1 MTVYQDCTG
10 VNRRHFLTSNPL
22 DDMKEAA
29 VDIRIR
35 PPRDS
40 GTRDLG
46 ARGDRGADAT
56 GDGL

>member
-1 MTVYQDCTG
+1 
-10 VNRRHFLTSNPL
+10 
-22 DDMKEAA
+22 MKEVA

-40 GTRDLG
+40 GTRDLS
-46 ARGDRGADAT
+46 ARGDRGVDAT